1 MNTFMVNDKQVV
13 LKSIDNTFLNNFDE
27 LKYLLFFKN
36 YFNDKK
42 INIIDCGG
50 NIGSYSIFFSLF
62 LNCNKIY
69 CIEPI
74 TNIFNILNENIKIN
88 KCNNIETMNIGIA
101 RKKSEIKL
109 ISEIP
114 NNKGAFWFWYTDS
127 SDSEIELQKPYNIG
141 YKEHKTIDDSSI
153 ISKCDSI
160 DNIFSDKDS
169 IDFIKIDVE
178 GMEIEALIG
187 AENIINK
194 NKPLLYVEGSLKTM
208 DCINDWINKNNYT
221 RIETGLFKKHHFLL
235 KYGHQNDNS
244 SNR

>member
-1 MNTFMVNDKQVV
+1 MNSFIFDNKEII
-13 LKSIDNTFLNNFDE
+13 LKSIDNNFLKNFDE
-27 LKYLLFFKN
+27 LKYLLFLKN
-36 YFNDKK
+36 YFNNKK

-74 TNIFNILNENIKIN
+74 PTIFNILNENIKLN
-88 KCNNIETMNIGIA
+88 KCNNIITINIGIA
-101 RKKSEIKL
+101 RKKSKIKL

-114 NNKGAFWFWYTDS
+114 NNKGAFWFWYADS
-127 SDSEIELQKPYNIG
+127 NNLDLELQKPYNIG
-141 YKEHKTIDDSSI
+141 YKEHVTINNSNI
-153 ISKCDSI
+153 ISECNSI
-160 DNIFSDKDS
+160 DNIFFKKEK

-178 GMEIEALIG
+178 GMEIEVLIG

-194 NKPLLYVEGSLKTM
+194 NKPLLYVEGSLKTI
-208 DCINDWINKNNYT
+208 DYINNWIIKNNYT

-235 KYGHQNDNS
+235 KYNI
-244 SNR
+244 